1 MSIKINE
8 QWCSIESDHSDY
20 NENNENNENI
30 KNDQKIEERFKEME
44 QKFMLLEKE
53 MEQKF
58 MLLEK
63 EMEQKILVLEKEIK
77 KMESQVQSLSN
88 ENLKMVNRVLEAEIS
103 LERAKNSLVRKHI
116 PFPFTPF
123 VLSKKFSL

>member
-8 QWCSIESDHSDY
+8 QWCSIESEH
-20 NENNENNENI
+20 NENENI

-44 QKFMLLEKE
+44 QKILLLEKE
-53 MEQKF
+53 
-58 MLLEK
+58 L
-63 EMEQKILVLEKEIK
+63 K

>member
-1 MSIKINE
+1 MSLKINE
-8 QWCSIESDHSDY
+8 QWCSIESDHSEQSEHSEHS
-20 NENNENNENI
+20 ENSDI
-30 KNDQKIEERFKEME
+30 KNNQKIEDRFKEMD
-44 QKFMLLEKE
+44 QKFI
-53 MEQKF
+53 
-58 MLLEK
+58 LLEK
-63 EMEQKILVLEKEIK
+63 EMEQKIILLEKEIK

>member
-1 MSIKINE
+1 MSLKINE
-8 QWCSIESDHSDY
+8 QWCSIESEN

-30 KNDQKIEERFKEME
+30 KNNQKIEDRFKEME
-44 QKFMLLEKE
+44 QKFM
-53 MEQKF
+53 F
-58 MLLEK
+58 LEK
-63 EMEQKILVLEKEIK
+63 EMEQKIILLEKEIK
-77 KMESQVQSLSN
+77 KMESQVHTLSN

>member
-1 MSIKINE
+1 MSLKINE
-8 QWCSIESDHSDY
+8 QWCSIESSDHNDH
-20 NENNENNENI
+20 NDHNENI
-30 KNDQKIEERFKEME
+30 KNDQIEDRFKEME
-44 QKFMLLEKE
+44 QKIILLEKE
-53 MEQKF
+53 MGQKII
-58 MLLEK
+58 LLEK
-63 EMEQKILVLEKEIK
+63 EVK
-77 KMESQVQSLSN
+77 KMESQVHSLSN

>member
-1 MSIKINE
+1 MSLKINE
-8 QWCSIESDHSDY
+8 QWCSIESDHSEHSDD
-20 NENNENNENI
+20 I
-30 KNDQKIEERFKEME
+30 KNNQKIEDRFQEME
-44 QKFMLLEKE
+44 QKFI
-53 MEQKF
+53 
-58 MLLEK
+58 LLEK
-63 EMEQKILVLEKEIK
+63 EMEQKIILLEKEIK
-77 KMESQVQSLSN
+77 KMESQVYTLSN

>member
-1 MSIKINE
+1 MSLKINE
-8 QWCSIESDHSDY
+8 QWCSIESDH
-20 NENNENNENI
+20 NENNDHNQNNENI
-30 KNDQKIEERFKEME
+30 KNNQKIEDRFKEMD
-44 QKFMLLEKE
+44 QKIMR
-53 MEQKF
+53 
-58 MLLEK
+58 LEK
-63 EMEQKILVLEKEIK
+63 EMEQKIILLEKEMGQKIILLEKEVK
-77 KMESQVQSLSN
+77 KMESQVHSLSN

>member
-1 MSIKINE
+1 MSLKINE
-8 QWCSIESDHSDY
+8 QWCSIESDH
-20 NENNENNENI
+20 NENNENI
-30 KNDQKIEERFKEME
+30 KNNQKIEDRFKEME
-44 QKFMLLEKE
+44 QKIL
-53 MEQKF
+53 
-58 MLLEK
+58 LLEK
-63 EMEQKILVLEKEIK
+63 EMEQKILLLEKEMK
-77 KMESQVQSLSN
+77 SQVQSLSN

>member
-1 MSIKINE
+1 MSLKINE
-8 QWCSIESDHSDY
+8 QWCSIESDHNDY
-20 NENNENNENI
+20 NENI
-30 KNDQKIEERFKEME
+30 KNNQKIEDRFKEME
-44 QKFMLLEKE
+44 QKIILLEKE
-53 MEQKF
+53 MGQKII
-58 MLLEK
+58 LLEK
-63 EMEQKILVLEKEIK
+63 EVK
-77 KMESQVQSLSN
+77 KMESQVHSLSN

>member
-1 MSIKINE
+1 MSLKINE
-8 QWCSIESDHSDY
+8 QWCSIESEN

-30 KNDQKIEERFKEME
+30 KNNQKIEERFKEME
-44 QKFMLLEKE
+44 QKI
-53 MEQKF
+53 
-58 MLLEK
+58 
-63 EMEQKILVLEKEIK
+63 ILLEKEIK
-77 KMESQVQSLSN
+77 KMESQVHTLSN

>member
-1 MSIKINE
+1 MSLKINE
-8 QWCSIESDHSDY
+8 QWCSIESDHNDH
-20 NENNENNENI
+20 NENI
-30 KNDQKIEERFKEME
+30 NQKIEDRFKEME
-44 QKFMLLEKE
+44 QKIILLEKE
-53 MEQKF
+53 MGQKII
-58 MLLEK
+58 LLEK
-63 EMEQKILVLEKEIK
+63 EVK

>member
-1 MSIKINE
+1 MSLKINE
-8 QWCSIESDHSDY
+8 QWCSIESDHSE
-20 NENNENNENI
+20 NIENN
-30 KNDQKIEERFKEME
+30 QKIEDRFQEME
-44 QKFMLLEKE
+44 QKFI
-53 MEQKF
+53 
-58 MLLEK
+58 LLEK
-63 EMEQKILVLEKEIK
+63 EMEQKILLLEKEIK

>member
-1 MSIKINE
+1 MSLKINE
-8 QWCSIESDHSDY
+8 QWCSIESDHNDH
-20 NENNENNENI
+20 NENI
-30 KNDQKIEERFKEME
+30 KNDQIENRFKEME
-44 QKFMLLEKE
+44 QKILLLEKE
-53 MEQKF
+53 MGQKIL
-58 MLLEK
+58 LLEK
-63 EMEQKILVLEKEIK
+63 EVK